1 MRKVV
6 LTSVALL
13 GLAGAAGAQT
23 PPTAPDIRPGHV
35 PGVGDSYPA
44 SGNASNITPGDT
56 RSVIAPR
63 LPTPQGGPNGSV
75 GSYLAE
81 AQSAL
86 DRGQSGLAQE
96 ALERAETAML
106 QRSVP
111 ADQANVVNQAPDVM
125 QVKVAR
131 DALARSDIPAAKQA
145 IQAAMSSG
153 R

>member
-13 GLAGAAGAQT
+13 SLVGVAQAQT
-23 PPTAPDIRPGHV
+23 PSTTPDIRPGHV

-44 SGNASNITPGDT
+44 SGAASNITPGDT

-63 LPTPQGGPNGSV
+63 LPTPPGGPDGSA
-75 GSYLAE
+75 GGFLLD
-81 AQSAL
+81 AQRAL
-86 DRGQSGLAQE
+86 DQGQSGLAQE

-111 ADQANVVNQAPDVM
+111 ADQANVVNQAPDVT
-125 QVKVAR
+125 QVKLAR
-131 DALARSDIPAAKQA
+131 DALARQDIPAAKQA
-145 IQAAMSSG
+145 IQAALASG